1 MDSLVYPAKLKIV
14 HGEIDVS
21 VFIDEPK
28 GQRMR
33 MAPRMRR
40 NLNMTWVQDNW
51 DAR

>member
-33 MAPRMRR
+33 MPPRMRR
-40 NLNMTWVQDNW
+40 DLNMTWTQDN
-51 DAR
+51 